1 MNIEMGGYSSVL
13 IVVLALLYFTV
24 VVRLS
29 YYLGQRKTET
39 PTICA
44 VVGFGLAFVPP
55 FLLIYLALLVLKPDI
70 KTQLQD
76 LR

>member
-1 MNIEMGGYSSVL
+1 MGGYNSAVF
-13 IVVLALLYFTV
+13 VVLALLYLIA

-39 PTICA
+39 PAICA
-44 VVGFGLAFVPP
+44 VVGFALAFAPP
-55 FLLIYLALLVLKPDI
+55 LLLIFLALLVLKPDI